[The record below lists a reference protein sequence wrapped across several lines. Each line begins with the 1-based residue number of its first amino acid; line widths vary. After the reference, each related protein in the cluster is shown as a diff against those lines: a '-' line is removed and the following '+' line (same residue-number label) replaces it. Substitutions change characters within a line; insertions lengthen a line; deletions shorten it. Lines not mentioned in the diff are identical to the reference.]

1 MAESIAVT
9 TIPPTLLPRLFL
21 EKRKNP
27 TPINMKKQ
35 TNKEIR
41 ACDGSILNIEPMANS
56 QKIAVAKKTVK
67 ARPATMK
74 LVLKSL
80 KKISFFC
87 IETLLHNHS
96 KISDN
101 FESSLFS
108 TT

>member
-41 ACDGSILNIEPMANS
+41 ACDGSILNI
-56 QKIAVAKKTVK
+56 
-67 ARPATMK
+67 
-74 LVLKSL
+74 
-80 KKISFFC
+80 
-87 IETLLHNHS
+87 
-96 KISDN
+96 
-101 FESSLFS
+101 
-108 TT
+108 